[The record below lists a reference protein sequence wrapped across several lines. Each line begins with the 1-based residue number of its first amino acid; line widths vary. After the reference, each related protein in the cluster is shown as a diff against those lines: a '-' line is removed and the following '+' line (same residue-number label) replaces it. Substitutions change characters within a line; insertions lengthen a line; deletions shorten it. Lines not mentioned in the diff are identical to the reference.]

1 MQMINKI
8 KQCLSGLVITA
19 ALSSIGWTAVDPMP
33 MVIQMNAQV
42 IGSLKKHQAELKSH
56 PQYVQQAIK
65 AYFIPHVDTQGMS
78 RSVLGRNI
86 WQTATVDEKNQFTNE
101 FTNLVLR
108 TYAQP
113 LVNFNGEKVEFLP
126 MKPSSTPKFTQI
138 KSIVVRPNGQR
149 IPITYHLVQNND
161 EWKIYDLSVEGV
173 SLLNSFR
180 SQFGDAL
187 KQDSLK
193 TVIHALHEK
202 NKKHSS

>member
-1 MQMINKI
+1 MHIKNKMKKWVSSLI
-8 KQCLSGLVITA
+8 FTVIFTN
-19 ALSSIGWTAVDPMP
+19 IGWCATDPMP
-33 MVIQMNAQV
+33 MVVKMNRQV
-42 IGSLKKHQAELKSH
+42 LSTLKKHKTGLKANPS
-56 PQYVQQAIK
+56 YVEQAIK
-65 AYFIPHVDTQGMS
+65 TYFIPHVDTSGMS

-86 WQTATVDEKNQFTNE
+86 WQTASIDEKNQFTSE

-113 LVNFNGEKVEFLP
+113 LANFNGEKVEFLP
-126 MKPSSTPKFTQI
+126 MKPSASPKFVQI
-138 KSIVVRPNGQR
+138 QSIVVRPSGQR
-149 IPITYHLVQNND
+149 IPITYHLVQTND

-180 SQFGDAL
+180 NQFGDAL
-187 KQDSLK
+187 KHDSLK

>member
-1 MQMINKI
+1 
-8 KQCLSGLVITA
+8 
-19 ALSSIGWTAVDPMP
+19 
-33 MVIQMNAQV
+33 
-42 IGSLKKHQAELKSH
+42 
-56 PQYVQQAIK
+56 
-65 AYFIPHVDTQGMS
+65 MS

-86 WQTATVDEKNQFTNE
+86 WQTATVDEKNQFTIE

-126 MKPSSTPKFTQI
+126 MKASASPKFVQI

-173 SLLNSFR
+173 SLLSSFR

-202 NKKHSS
+202 NKKNSS